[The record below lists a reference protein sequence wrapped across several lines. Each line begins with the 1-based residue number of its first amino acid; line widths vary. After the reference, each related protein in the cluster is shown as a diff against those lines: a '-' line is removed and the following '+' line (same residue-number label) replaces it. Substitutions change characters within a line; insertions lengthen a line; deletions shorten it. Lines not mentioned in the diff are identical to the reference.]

1 MLTRRNFLTHAAISG
16 GALLGAPMVN
26 RGHYELFGKTRRY
39 SKRAVELVHESVVID
54 MLGLLTLDWG
64 LLERWQRQPGAFC
77 ESDYCKLQSSGIT
90 VFNPAVDL
98 NASDP
103 ESAFAA
109 THAWLQGWNAFLQ
122 KYPHQLERICGA
134 GDVLRVK
141 REGRVGVVLGFQ
153 NGDHFRTVEDVRLF
167 HGLGQR
173 ISQLTYNAPNQIG
186 VGCTSRRDTG
196 LTPFGAEVVRA
207 MNEIGMAVDLSH
219 TGNCTSEDAMEVAR
233 KPVLITHANCEALNP
248 GHPRCKPDRII
259 RKMAATGGVM
269 GITSIRGFVRGGEP
283 TIEDVLDHFDHVAKL
298 VGVEHLGIGSD
309 NDLDGRDARGSRARM
324 DISGLNHPQ
333 RIYDLTEGL
342 IRRRYS
348 NRNIRLVLGGSFLR
362 ALTEI
367 WG

>member
-1 MLTRRNFLTHAAISG
+1 MLTRREFLTQAAIAG

-26 RGHYELFGKTRRY
+26 RGHYELFGQSRRY
-39 SKRAVELVHESVVID
+39 SKRAVDLIQDSVVID
-54 MLGLLTLDWG
+54 MLGLLTLDWDR
-64 LLERWQRQPGAFC
+64 LARWQRQPGAFC
-77 ESDYCKLQSSGIT
+77 ESDFCKLQSSGIT

-98 NASDP
+98 NAADP
-103 ESAFAA
+103 ERAFSANQ
-109 THAWLQGWNAFLQ
+109 AWIQGWNGFLDQ
-122 KYPHQLERICGA
+122 YSRQLVRIGGA
-134 GDVLRVK
+134 GDVLGAK
-141 REGRVGVVLGFQ
+141 RDGRIGVVLGFQ
-153 NGDHFRTVEDVRLF
+153 NSDHFRTVEDVRLF
-167 HGLGQR
+167 YGLGQR
-173 ISQLTYNAPNQIG
+173 ISQLTYNAPNRIG
-186 VGCTSRRDTG
+186 TGCGSQRDTG
-196 LTPFGAEVVRA
+196 LTPFGAEIVRA

-219 TGNCTSEDAMEVAR
+219 SGNRTSEDAMEVSR
-233 KPVLITHANCEALNP
+233 KPVLITHANCDALNP
-248 GHPRCKPDRII
+248 GHYRCKPDRVI

-283 TIEDVLDHFDHVAKL
+283 TIEDVLDHFDHVAK
-298 VGVEHLGIGSD
+298 VAGVEHLGVGSD
-309 NDLDGRDARGSRARM
+309 NDLDGRDRKGSRSRM